1 MLKPRKR
8 SIYAVCACVVCHR
21 RVYGQII
28 PQVHQGAWVGSLSV
42 CLQCVT
48 LHGQNALKGLVSQW
62 LELELSSGSRPTG
75 VLLEESTN
83 ARAEGPDAG
92 TN

>member
-1 MLKPRKR
+1 MLKPRKS
-8 SIYAVCACVVCHR
+8 SIYALCACVVCHR

-48 LHGQNALKGLVSQW
+48 LHGQHALKGFVRKW
-62 LELELSSGSRPTG
+62 LE
-75 VLLEESTN
+75 LEESTN